1 MGLIHQSHVCF
12 LEPVPVSLDS
22 MSIIPAS
29 ARVWISSLAMWE
41 ISVDFSLSRGYL
53 LFTNDCLEEQE
64 GWRPSMGSVNGAGL
78 AGGD

>member
-1 MGLIHQSHVCF
+1 
-12 LEPVPVSLDS
+12 